1 VDAGVASD
9 EGVLFG
15 SCSEDEFDSL
25 IILGKK
31 NAVWATPC
39 GSSSVTICPENA
51 QVLER
56 LSRMGEFW
64 DSWSKNACSEKYRRL
79 FFRGK
84 PAAML

>member
-39 GSSSVTICPENA
+39 GSSSVTICPENVRYWSVCRGWENFGILGPKTP
-51 QVLER
+51 VLKSTVGYSFVESQPR
-56 LSRMGEFW
+56 
-64 DSWSKNACSEKYRRL
+64 
-79 FFRGK
+79 
-84 PAAML
+84 